1 MCLAVPGSSSCHRL
15 SACRPESMTASSTAS
30 AREAP
35 SLRFTVCASTRLRA
49 CALQS
54 VLQLLLHHDTQCID
68 IRSCPASIYYGTG
81 AADTKLEGHEAYMQ
95 GASATSGGPTRVC
108 SLSLN
113 LQAHCEHI
121 KAIPCQSRVQC
132 QGVMHGRCT

>member
-35 SLRFTVCASTRLRA
+35 FLRFTVCASTHLRA
-49 CALQS
+49 CALKS
-54 VLQLLLHHDTQCID
+54 VLQLLLHHDLQCID
-68 IRSCPASIYYGTG
+68 IRTCPASMYYGTG
-81 AADTKLEGHEAYMQ
+81 AADTQLEAIKHTYRAF
-95 GASATSGGPTRVC
+95 AATSAGPTRVC

-121 KAIPCQSRVQC
+121 TAIPCQSRVQC